1 MLFRRSLNYAFGDT
15 THLLVIYKMS
25 SLKPSWLPSLF
36 WGTLTAA
43 VVILCLRGFAILTII
58 PGAIVSGLWIVAISL
73 GIYLA
78 IVSLR

>member
-1 MLFRRSLNYAFGDT
+1 
-15 THLLVIYKMS
+15 MS
-25 SLKPSWLPSLF
+25 SFKPSWLTPLF
-36 WGTLTAA
+36 WGTLIAA
-43 VVILCLRGFAILTII
+43 TVILGLRGLAILTMI

>member
-1 MLFRRSLNYAFGDT
+1 
-15 THLLVIYKMS
+15 MS
-25 SLKPSWLPSLF
+25 SFKPSWLTPLF
-36 WGTLTAA
+36 WGTLIAA
-43 VVILCLRGFAILTII
+43 IVILGLRGFALLTMI